1 MMDTEW
7 IGILGSVMIII
18 AFAMKSEK
26 WIRVLDAVGAA
37 LFILYGTTIQ
47 SFSTIFLNSVL
58 ILVNLANLRRI
69 CGKTKKAA

>member
-1 MMDTEW
+1 MDTEW

-37 LFILYGTTIQ
+37 LFILYGATIQ

-58 ILVNLANLRRI
+58 ILVNLVNLRRI
-69 CGKTKKAA
+69 CAKTKKAA